1 MMLHR
6 YMKTPAGLQVNH
18 LNFVKMNTRCY
29 RSIVN
34 VNTSEALRNCSLT
47 GSQLVSLQKEND
59 MSKVN
64 VTYID

>member
-6 YMKTPAGLQVNH
+6 HMKTPAGLQVNH
-18 LNFVKMNTRCY
+18 LFIKMNSRCY

-59 MSKVN
+59 KSKVN